1 MFKNMFMGMLKS
13 EFCLR
18 EGGALGAV
26 LRADAIHECVDDVLD
41 FCDHFA
47 SNRIHRGWTLAGVGE
62 FFLKN
67 IFT

>member
-1 MFKNMFMGMLKS
+1 V
-13 EFCLR
+13 C
-18 EGGALGAV
+18 AA

-41 FCDHFA
+41 FSDHFA